1 MSGWT
6 EAEKLASLQE
16 VLRSGLAME
25 VVKDSGL
32 TFAEVGEF
40 VGVSKV
46 TAWRYLNGHI
56 RRPRRAHALLLS
68 RLLETLQAQR

>member
-1 MSGWT
+1 VSGWT
-6 EAEKLASLQE
+6 EAEKVASLHE
-16 VLRSGLAME
+16 ALRSRFALELIKGA
-25 VVKDSGL
+25 GL

-56 RRPRRAHALLLS
+56 QRPRRAHALLLS